1 VKEIDPILVYKKMV
15 CTTHSI
21 QEVIK
26 QLISQYQINHNEFL
40 VLELLYQEGEQP
52 IQKVGKK
59 VFIASS
65 SITYVIDK
73 LEKNGYIQRIP
84 CKEDRRVMYAK
95 ITELGTKM
103 MEELYPQYQEK
114 LNMIFADCQEKE
126 MNELAHML
134 TKVEQNAF

>member
-1 VKEIDPILVYKKMV
+1 MV

-126 MNELAHML
+126 MNELGHML